1 MTVPLSDRLTRLAY
15 RRNLHRRTV
24 RMRLTLLYGTL
35 FLACG
40 AALLAITYVLVAHA
54 TVRAGYMSTV
64 RGRVALVPAHG
75 HRPATWLRSASGQ
88 AVVTSVVRGQRISDL
103 HQLVIWSGIALAIM
117 AIIAAGLG
125 WVVAGRVLRPLRTIT
140 TTTRE
145 ISASNLHQ
153 RLSLAGPEDELKD
166 LGDTIDA
173 LLARLDGAFQAQRA
187 FVANA
192 SHELRTPL
200 ALSRA
205 MLSFALTDPELTLD
219 SLKATCEDVLD
230 AGADQEQLIEALLTL
245 ARSQQDLEHHETFDL
260 APIAHDVIQTH
271 QHYAAGRQVAI
282 DAALSPARVS
292 GDPRLARTLLTNLL
306 GNALRYNVPHG
317 RVNITLSTRGPHTTL
332 TINNTGPQVPADQID
347 RLLQPFRRLT
357 PDRSNNNDGHGLGL
371 SIVAAIASAHDA
383 TLDIEPRP
391 DGGLHITIQFSAV
404 WADHENAPP
413 GRSINQREDYG
424 RHGRSFLDSLRP
436 RP

>member
-1 MTVPLSDRLTRLAY
+1 MTVPPADRPAQLAQ

-24 RMRLTLLYGTL
+24 RMRLTLLYGAL

-40 AALLAITYVLVAHA
+40 AALLAITYLLVAHA
-54 TVRAGYMSTV
+54 TVRPAGGGVAVRVARGHHSLSTV
-64 RGRVALVPAHG
+64 
-75 HRPATWLRSASGQ
+75 LRSAAGQ
-88 AVVTSVVRGQRISDL
+88 GVLVSVIRGQRISDL

-125 WVVAGRVLRPLRTIT
+125 WIVAGHVLRPLRTIT

-145 ISASNLHQ
+145 ITAKNLHK
-153 RLSLAGPEDELKD
+153 RLALEGTGDELKD

-173 LLARLDGAFQAQRA
+173 LLARLDGSFQAQRA

-219 SLKATCEDVLD
+219 SLKATCQDVLD
-230 AGADQEQLIEALLTL
+230 AGADHEQLIEALLTL
-245 ARSQQDLEHHETFDL
+245 ARSQQDLEDHETFDL
-260 APIAHDVIQTH
+260 AEISLDVIQTH
-271 QHYAAGRQVAI
+271 QHHAAGQQVAI
-282 DAALSPARVS
+282 DTALSPAPIS

-306 GNALRYNVPHG
+306 ENALRYNVPHG
-317 RVNITLSTRGPHTTL
+317 RVNIALRTRGHRTTL
-332 TINNTGPQVPADQID
+332 TINNTGPHVPAGQID

-357 PDRSNNNDGHGLGL
+357 PDRSNNSDGHGLGL
-371 SIVAAIASAHDA
+371 SIVAAIATAHNA
-383 TLDIEPRP
+383 TLDIKPRP
-391 DGGLHITIQFSAV
+391 DGGLRITIEFPAA
-404 WADHENAPP
+404 WTDHENAPTP
-413 GRSINQREDYG
+413 PNEGSAANLEK
-424 RHGRSFLDSLRP
+424 
-436 RP
+436 